1 MCCFGDF
8 FLNATQY
15 DRKISSLVSD
25 DAAIEQHGRT
35 QQRRGIHGDGHES
48 RSPDSACS
56 LGFDSR
62 TCSPDHV
69 LEGEVFTH
77 RPLKMQENAQ
87 KVKERRIESALLE
100 MQNVKIKGFSTPVWY
115 SGATLHD
122 ASMHW
127 FQDKILNLPE
137 IKAFFFFFSFQL
149 LTVMCY
155 T

>member
-127 FQDKILNLPE
+127 VQDKILNLPE
-137 IKAFFFFFSFQL
+137 IKACFFF
-149 LTVMCY
+149 
-155 T
+155 